1 MQTKLSS
8 MYTKRWNNAVRAFT
22 SIKEQAEAHDCAIWY
37 EGEIQPSQL
46 VIATDSIYIRENANK
61 YMLFENDVDVDEG
74 LYTSIADY
82 NQWIRKNFKLVKFIE
97 VKV

>member
-1 MQTKLSS
+1 

-22 SIKEQAEAHDCAIWY
+22 SIKEQAEAQDCAIWY

-46 VIATDSIYIRENANK
+46 VIATDSIYIQENANM
-61 YMLFENDVDVDEG
+61 YMLFENDVGVDQG

-82 NQWIRKNFKLVKFIE
+82 NQWIRKNFRLVKFIE